1 MFYIRSHVGW
11 IGCGSGRGRKRDVK
25 WNDGRKRPGRRN
37 VSTFIDKHKFLASSP
52 YTSTSIK
59 FSLIFLK
66 ENGGTSK
73 ESILGIR
80 KRCATEK
87 TFWRQETIND
97 ATRRA
102 LGMRVIDCR
111 ILFPSIY
118 LSLSLFIRTSKKK
131 VLKIRKQKIE
141 RVSSAAIICKSMK
154 ILLECKTSERSR
166 LYWALSSAK
175 LLVHSTDGSNSTDR
189 SIYPSITRRTPRVLI
204 HWIDILYSSISV
216 CVRCRAYRFALG
228 LR

>member
-87 TFWRQETIND
+87 TF
-97 ATRRA
+97 
-102 LGMRVIDCR
+102 
-111 ILFPSIY
+111 
-118 LSLSLFIRTSKKK
+118 
-131 VLKIRKQKIE
+131 
-141 RVSSAAIICKSMK
+141 
-154 ILLECKTSERSR
+154 
-166 LYWALSSAK
+166 
-175 LLVHSTDGSNSTDR
+175 
-189 SIYPSITRRTPRVLI
+189 
-204 HWIDILYSSISV
+204 
-216 CVRCRAYRFALG
+216 
-228 LR
+228 